1 MAVKSRKVARSKTAR
16 RYVKTRR
23 SGAKKACQNMGL
35 PEIRRGLQYIESYAQ
50 MALKKTDDMR
60 AAAAD
65 FAREWYAVFNKRLE
79 LADAEEY
86 LKHATEFEAPSAK
99 AKGKQHGGVAPVD
112 YQLRAGEL
120 PPYGTFLPYVS
131 NGFGI
136 SIPEMSSTSLCAA
149 GGTPAVMPY
158 PDTGSNRMLG
168 GSGAA
173 ASSAAGASSS
183 VGSKSKKQRG
193 AGFMDTLRQIV
204 AHPAPSN
211 PTSVMTDAITAY
223 RGQPLPPGG
232 ASTVRA
238 WNYMS
243 GDMTGLKNVLTNAQ
257 SANLGSTA
265 AGSSTPAGVPT

>member
-1 MAVKSRKVARSKTAR
+1 
-16 RYVKTRR
+16 
-23 SGAKKACQNMGL
+23 MGL

-50 MALKKTDDMR
+50 TALKKTDDMR

-86 LKHATEFEAPSAK
+86 LKHATEFAAPASGATAK

-136 SIPEMSSTSLCAA
+136 SIPEMSSSSLCAA

-168 GSGAA
+168 GS
-173 ASSAAGASSS
+173 AAGASSAAP
-183 VGSKSKKQRG
+183 SKSKKQRG
-193 AGFMDTLRQIV
+193 AGFMDTLGQIFT
-204 AHPAPSN
+204 HPAPSN

-232 ASTVRA
+232 ASTVKVWTPMA
-238 WNYMS
+238 
-243 GDMTGLKNVLTNAQ
+243 GDVSNLKNILTTGQ
-257 SANLGSTA
+257 SANLST
-265 AGSSTPAGVPT
+265 TI

>member
-23 SGAKKACQNMGL
+23 GSKKPCENMGL

-86 LKHATEFEAPSAK
+86 LKHATEFASAPK
-99 AKGKQHGGVAPVD
+99 AKGKQRGGVAPVD

-136 SIPEMSSTSLCAA
+136 SIPEMSSSALCAA

-158 PDTGSNRMLG
+158 PDTGSNRMRG

-173 ASSAAGASSS
+173 ASR
-183 VGSKSKKQRG
+183 KKQRG
-193 AGFMDTLRQIV
+193 AGFLNTLTQIFT
-204 AHPAPSN
+204 HPAPFN

-232 ASTVRA
+232 ASTVKV
-238 WNYMS
+238 WTPMT
-243 GDMTGLKNVLTNAQ
+243 GDITGLKDVLSAGQ
-257 SANLGSTA
+257 SANLGTTST
-265 AGSSTPAGVPT
+265 GVPT

>member
-23 SGAKKACQNMGL
+23 SGGKKACQNMGL

-50 MALKKTDDMR
+50 TALKKTDDMR

-86 LKHATEFEAPSAK
+86 LKHATEFSAPGAAAK
-99 AKGKQHGGVAPVD
+99 TKAKQHGGVAPVD

-136 SIPEMSSTSLCAA
+136 SIPEMSSSALCAA

-158 PDTGSNRMLG
+158 PDTGSARMRG

-173 ASSAAGASSS
+173 ASSSSAPS
-183 VGSKSKKQRG
+183 RKKQRG
-193 AGFMDTLRQIV
+193 AGFMNTLGQIFT
-204 AHPAPSN
+204 HPAPSN
-211 PTSVMTDAITAY
+211 PTSVMTDTITAY
-223 RGQPLPPGG
+223 RGQPLPTGG
-232 ASTVRA
+232 ASTVKS

-257 SANLGSTA
+257 SANLGATASGAST
-265 AGSSTPAGVPT
+265 

>member
-1 MAVKSRKVARSKTAR
+1 
-16 RYVKTRR
+16 
-23 SGAKKACQNMGL
+23 MGL

-50 MALKKTDDMR
+50 TALKKTDDMR

-86 LKHATEFEAPSAK
+86 LKHATEFAAPASGAAK
-99 AKGKQHGGVAPVD
+99 GKGKQHGGVAPVD

-136 SIPEMSSTSLCAA
+136 SIPEMSSSSLCAA

-168 GSGAA
+168 GS
-173 ASSAAGASSS
+173 AAGAPK
-183 VGSKSKKQRG
+183 SKAKKQRG
-193 AGFMDTLRQIV
+193 AGVMDTLGQIFT
-204 AHPAPSN
+204 HPAPSN

-232 ASTVRA
+232 ASTVKA

-243 GDMTGLKNVLTNAQ
+243 GDMTGLKNVLATGQ
-257 SANLGSTA
+257 SANLA
-265 AGSSTPAGVPT
+265 SST

>member
-50 MALKKTDDMR
+50 TALKKTDDMR

-86 LKHATEFEAPSAK
+86 LKHATEFSAPSAK
-99 AKGKQHGGVAPVD
+99 GKSKQRGGVAPVD

-136 SIPEMSSTSLCAA
+136 SIPEMSSSALCAA

-158 PDTGSNRMLG
+158 PDTGSARMLG
-168 GSGAA
+168 GSKAKE
-173 ASSAAGASSS
+173 
-183 VGSKSKKQRG
+183 SKSKKQRG
-193 AGFMDTLRQIV
+193 AGFMDTLGQIFT
-204 AHPAPSN
+204 HPAPSN

-232 ASTVRA
+232 ASTVKA
-238 WNYMS
+238 WNYTA
-243 GDMTGLKNVLTNAQ
+243 GDMSAIKTVLTEAQ
-257 SANLGSTA
+257 SGLRSIST
-265 AGSSTPAGVPT
+265 

>member
-1 MAVKSRKVARSKTAR
+1 
-16 RYVKTRR
+16 
-23 SGAKKACQNMGL
+23 MGL

-50 MALKKTDDMR
+50 TALKKTDDVR

-86 LKHATEFEAPSAK
+86 LKHATEFGAPSAK

-136 SIPEMSSTSLCAA
+136 SIPEMSSSALCAA

-168 GSGAA
+168 GSVAGLAV
-173 ASSAAGASSS
+173 GASS
-183 VGSKSKKQRG
+183 VAGSKSKKQRG
-193 AGFMDTLRQIV
+193 AGFMDTLGQIFT
-204 AHPAPSN
+204 HPAPSN

-232 ASTVRA
+232 ASTVKA
-238 WNYMS
+238 WNYTS
-243 GDMTGLKNVLTNAQ
+243 GDTTALKNVLTSAQ
-257 SANLGSTA
+257 SANLGTSTTA
-265 AGSSTPAGVPT
+265 